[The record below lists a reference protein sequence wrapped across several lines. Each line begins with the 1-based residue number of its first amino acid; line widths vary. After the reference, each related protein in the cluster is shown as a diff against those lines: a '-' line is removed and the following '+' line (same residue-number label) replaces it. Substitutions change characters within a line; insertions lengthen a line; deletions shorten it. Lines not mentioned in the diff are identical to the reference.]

1 MMMDKTIPMNFT
13 STSATPVSSS
23 TSSSSSSSALI
34 MNGNNNLINK
44 NDDKFEIVSNFD
56 NIMYV
61 CVCVLDMKEKI
72 FELMI

>member
-1 MMMDKTIPMNFT
+1 MMMYKTIPMNFT
-13 STSATPVSSS
+13 STSATPVSS

-61 CVCVLDMKEKI
+61 CLCAFPSD
-72 FELMI
+72 F